1 MKYLLFLLL
10 LLTSCASHKV
20 IHQED
25 VTAKAGWLESTKDN
39 PIINVIQKHYA
50 NDDVEIIIKKK
61 LTTDY
66 VKITLRNDR
75 KVIKKE
81 TFKNDLIFKNYKN
94 E

>member
-66 VKITLRNDR
+66 VKVRLSRKG
-75 KVIKKE
+75 KVISKK
-81 TFKNDLIFKNYKN
+81 TIKH
-94 E
+94 

>member
-1 MKYLLFLLL
+1 MNRILILLL
-10 LLTSCASHKV
+10 VLLSSCASHKV

-25 VTAKAGWLESTKDN
+25 VTAKAQWLESTEDN

-66 VKITLRNDR
+66 VKIMNR
-75 KVIKKE
+75 KGKRIINKQTVRH
-81 TFKNDLIFKNYKN
+81 
-94 E
+94 

>member
-39 PIINVIQKHYA
+39 PIINVIQREYPN
-50 NDDVEIIIKKK
+50 NDIEIVIKKK

-66 VKITLRNDR
+66 VKIMLRNGK
-75 KVIKKE
+75 KVIRKE
-81 TFKNDLIFKNYKN
+81 TKSNAI
-94 E
+94 